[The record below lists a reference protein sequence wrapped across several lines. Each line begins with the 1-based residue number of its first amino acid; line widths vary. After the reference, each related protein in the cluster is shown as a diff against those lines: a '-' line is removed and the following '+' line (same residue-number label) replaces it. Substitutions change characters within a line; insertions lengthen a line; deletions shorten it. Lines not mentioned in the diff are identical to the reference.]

1 MAGGCWNGTIT
12 WLFLFFLGW
21 LTAFTS
27 RILECW
33 SELDF
38 TPQIPFMST
47 SSLRGD
53 PHRTLLN
60 CENLMVPVT
69 IFLTMP
75 AYLVFLQN
83 EAIFNYL
90 SPLQLVGIY
99 FKFKIFY
106 SLALVT
112 LSYKSKL
119 YSRCL
124 LLLCFFLAEC
134 L

>member
-1 MAGGCWNGTIT
+1 MAGGCWNCTIT
-12 WLFLFFLGW
+12 WLFIFSWLINCIHKQNFGMLIWTRFYSPNSIHEYLFFEG
-21 LTAFTS
+21 
-27 RILECW
+27 R
-33 SELDF
+33 
-38 TPQIPFMST
+38 
-47 SSLRGD
+47 